1 MSTPIAIV
9 DAFVTDAPFT
19 GNPAAVCMLPE
30 GGCGRAGIEPRLQ
43 AIAAEMNLSETAFVS
58 PVTAA
63 DAADT
68 WDLRWFTPGEEVELC
83 GHATIAAAHAL
94 RADGLASAD
103 ASITFRTSHR
113 GELVV
118 RSDAGRESVG
128 LPVAPLE
135 EIEDPDP
142 ALFEGL
148 AIDPRRV
155 VRTLENDLV
164 VVLDDGDSIRRLRPD
179 MRILGRVSARGIA
192 ATAPLEGDAE
202 GAVVSSRYFA
212 PGVAV
217 DEDPVTGS
225 LHSSLGLL
233 WRDRFGDRFLARQ
246 ESARG
251 GVVAVDATRGA
262 EGIVVV
268 AGAARMVMRGRWL
281 D

>member
-30 GGCGRAGIEPRLQ
+30 DECGRTGIEPRLQ

-58 PVTAA
+58 PTTAG
-63 DAADT
+63 DAANT

-94 RADGLASAD
+94 RHREAIPPD
-103 ASITFRTSHR
+103 ATITFRTRHR
-113 GELVV
+113 GDLRV
-118 RSDAGRESVG
+118 RQVEGRESVA

-135 EIEDPDP
+135 TVEAPD
-142 ALFEGL
+142 AAIFEGL
-148 AIDPRRV
+148 SIDPARV
-155 VRTLENDLV
+155 VRTLEADLV
-164 VVLDDGDSIRRLRPD
+164 VVLEDAAVVRAMRPD
-179 MRILGRVSARGIA
+179 MRSLGRVEARGIA
-192 ATAPLEGDAE
+192 VTAPLDGDPD

-212 PGVAV
+212 PGVSV

-233 WRDRFGDRFLARQ
+233 WRDRCGDRFLARQ
-246 ESARG
+246 ESSRG
-251 GVVAVDATRGA
+251 GLVMVDASEADAGRV
-262 EGIVVV
+262 GIAGKARLVLAGEFV
-268 AGAARMVMRGRWL
+268 A
-281 D
+281 

>member
-30 GGCGRAGIEPRLQ
+30 GACGRTGIESRLQ

-63 DAADT
+63 DATNT

-94 RADGLASAD
+94 RHREAIPPDTT
-103 ASITFRTSHR
+103 ITFRTRHR
-113 GELVV
+113 GDLHV
-118 RSDAGRESVG
+118 RQVEGREWVA

-135 EIEDPDP
+135 TVEAPD
-142 ALFEGL
+142 AAIFEGL
-148 AIDPRRV
+148 SIEACRV
-155 VRTLENDLV
+155 VRTLEADLV
-164 VVLDDGDSIRRLRPD
+164 VVLEEAAVVRVMRPD
-179 MRILGRVSARGIA
+179 MRVLGQVEARGIA
-192 ATAPLEGDAE
+192 VTAPLESDAD

-212 PGVAV
+212 PGVSV

-246 ESARG
+246 ESSRG
-251 GVVAVDATRGA
+251 GLVMVDASEADSGRV
-262 EGIVVV
+262 EI
-268 AGAARMVMRGRWL
+268 AGQARLVLVGDL
-281 D
+281 AV